1 MAGVR
6 EVAQEMAGLW
16 PKIMRGV
23 HAPSVFRLRLSS
35 AQMLVLATLREL
47 GECKVT
53 TLAKEKGVSL
63 PTITGLLDRLVKAGF
78 VQRRREALASDEV
91 RATPTLAAVAG
102 VHNQHRLGGTGGR
115 GIAEGPHRHRPGIED
130 LQIRL
135 HIGAEQHPLAT
146 GG

>member
-78 VQRRREALASDEV
+78 VQRRRDETDRRAVLVSLSKKGERAFEQIRGVV
-91 RATPTLAAVAG
+91 REHWAGVAG
-102 VHNQHRLGGTGGR
+102 ELSNNEREELVRVFRRLSQVLTK
-115 GIAEGPHRHRPGIED
+115 RPE
-130 LQIRL
+130 
-135 HIGAEQHPLAT
+135 A
-146 GG
+146 